1 MRKTT
6 FIGMVMMLM
15 GLLGLVLIPGPA
27 MAAKTFDASHAA
39 DMQATRTGKVF
50 TLAGTIKAIDA
61 PHATA
66 VVVSSQGENAF
77 TVGGPLAQNAVLQ
90 AAGKPATL
98 QDFHA
103 GQKVLVTWKA
113 VKEGHLI
120 LGLKT
125 M

>member
-1 MRKTT
+1 MRKAT
-6 FIGMVMMLM
+6 FIGMIMMVM
-15 GLLGLVLIPGPA
+15 GLVGFVLNPGPA

-61 PHATA
+61 PHHTA
-66 VVVSSQGENAF
+66 VVVSLQRENAF

-90 AAGKPATL
+90 SAGKPAAL
-98 QDFHA
+98 KDFHA
-103 GQKVLVTWKA
+103 GQKVLVTWQA
-113 VKEGHLI
+113 VKGGHLI

-125 M
+125 L